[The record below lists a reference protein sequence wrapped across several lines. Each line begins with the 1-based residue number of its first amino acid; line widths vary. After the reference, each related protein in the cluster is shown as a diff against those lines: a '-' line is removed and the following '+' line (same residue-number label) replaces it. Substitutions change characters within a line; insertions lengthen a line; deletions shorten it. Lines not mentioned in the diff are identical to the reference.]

1 MKLTILA
8 ASLLISTLAATPLLA
23 HEFKQGA
30 LTITHPWAR
39 PTPPGLTVTAV
50 YFGVKNN
57 GKTADRLIGY
67 SSSAAGRTE
76 LHETRMEGGM
86 ARLSGWLLKAVHT
99 FRRNTRALAS
109 WCCSK
114 ARCVC
119 TARRPGSAVL
129 ASCTA
134 HCSSRSCQFHS
145 CHNGNRHK
153 ATPTTPRAASLW
165 RKRRGLEEGGAVTAA
180 AGCRQHRATRQ
191 HRDVQGFSAAPPAA

>member
-23 HEFKQGA
+23 REFKQGA

-76 LHETRMEGGM
+76 LHETRIEGGM
-86 ARLSGWLLKAVHT
+86 ARMRPVASVTIPAKGSIKAEPGGLHLMLLDLKQTLEVGQRIPVTLKFERTGSVVVEAVVEDAKQ
-99 FRRNTRALAS
+99 RAS
-109 WCCSK
+109 DD
-114 ARCVC
+114 
-119 TARRPGSAVL
+119 
-129 ASCTA
+129 
-134 HCSSRSCQFHS
+134 HS
-145 CHNGNRHK
+145 HH
-153 ATPTTPRAASLW
+153 
-165 RKRRGLEEGGAVTAA
+165 
-180 AGCRQHRATRQ
+180 
-191 HRDVQGFSAAPPAA
+191 